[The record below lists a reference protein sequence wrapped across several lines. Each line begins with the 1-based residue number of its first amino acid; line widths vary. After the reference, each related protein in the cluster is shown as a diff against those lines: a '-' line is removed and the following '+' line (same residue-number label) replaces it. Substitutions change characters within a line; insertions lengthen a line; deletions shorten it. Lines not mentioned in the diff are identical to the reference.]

1 MAVSLLFLTQT
12 QFNCSSTPVERVLA
26 GEVVEEKGIEHKLV
40 RLIQDIKV
48 KVMRSEQ
55 IGQVVSA
62 DLNGNETLEEKL
74 STEYCKSPHAEVNI
88 KARSCNASSV
98 AGHHSG
104 KKLSSD

>member
-26 GEVVEEKGIEHKLV
+26 GEVVEEKDIEHKLV